1 MQRVIICRQSGCS
14 AFNFSFTKP
23 EFLIEENR
31 LLPDLSY
38 FFSRYYY
45 MLFDSI
51 GINIHIGIGNDFIKI
66 IHSIFNS
73 FILFMANV

>member
-1 MQRVIICRQSGCS
+1 MEKIICRQSGRS
-14 AFNFSFTKP
+14 ALNFSFTLP
-23 EFLIEENR
+23 EFLIEQNR

-45 MLFDSI
+45 MLFDRI
-51 GINIHIGIGNDFIKI
+51 GINIHIGIGNDFIKT
-66 IHSIFNS
+66 IHSISNR

>member
-1 MQRVIICRQSGCS
+1 MEIIICRQSGRS
-14 AFNFSFTKP
+14 PLNLSFTQP
-23 EFLIEENR
+23 ECLIEQKR
-31 LLPDLSY
+31 LLLDLSY

-45 MLFDSI
+45 MLFDST

-66 IHSIFNS
+66 IHSISNR